1 MKKQKLDVEKLI
13 QEVMGFQGQDDNR
26 KIDKKAMDI
35 LDTMQLYID
44 LVRKHVNGDLAPE
57 VAEPRIKEL
66 LDEIDRL
73 GRDNTYWWLR
83 NKGVNQ

>member
-13 QEVMGFQGQDDNR
+13 QEVMGFQGQNDR
-26 KIDKKAMDI
+26 KIDKNAMDI
-35 LDTMQLYID
+35 LETMQLYID
-44 LVRKHVNGDLAPE
+44 LVRKHLNGDLAQE
-57 VAEPRIKEL
+57 VVEPRIKEL

-73 GRDNTYWWLR
+73 GRNNTYWWLR